1 MSQTITL
8 ELPDRFLLPLQ
19 RTAKAVNSPIETL
32 LLKALQNSLPPLDGL
47 PDDILNELTSLETL
61 GNDELLQTLRQTVPI
76 KLQTQISEL
85 LIKNNELQLT
95 DAENS
100 TLADLQKQADM
111 VMLRKARAAV
121 LLRFRGHRLPT
132 LAELESS
139 K

>member
-32 LLKALQNSLPPLDGL
+32 LLKALQNSLPPLDDL

-76 KLQTQISEL
+76 KLQSQISEL
-85 LIKNNELQLT
+85 LIKNNKLQLT
-95 DAENS
+95 EAEKF

-111 VMLRKARAAV
+111 VMLCKARAAV
-121 LLRFRGHRLPT
+121 LLRFRDHRLPT
-132 LAELESS
+132 FAEFESS